1 MLGLQEIF
9 PFFQSQPTIP
19 SPSMWYTISTTQKI
33 RNEGLIMS
41 HLQTLDAYFSEN
53 RKKHLEELFEFLRIP
68 SISSL
73 SEHKQDMQTA
83 AQWLADKLQQL
94 NIENVSIDQTAG
106 HPVVYGEWLHA
117 EGKPTILFYGH
128 YDVQPVDPLHLWES
142 EPFNPVIRDNKLFAR
157 GASDDKG
164 QVFMHL
170 KMIEALFATEGT
182 LPVNVKFIYEGEEEI
197 GSPNLPAYVE
207 ANKEKLSSDLIL
219 ISDTGLY
226 APGKPAV
233 CYGLRGLTGVQIDV
247 RGAKGDLHS
256 GLYGGGVQNAIH
268 ALAEILA
275 SFRDEHGT
283 IQVEGFYDKVLP
295 LTEEERQA
303 YRELNFDEEAL
314 KEEIGV
320 KELFG
325 EEGFSYLEQ
334 TWARPTLEI
343 NGVFGGFSG
352 EGIKTVLPAEAGAKI
367 TCRLVPDQDPNEI
380 VALLKAHIE
389 KHKPKGVEVTVSEF
403 DKGAPYLTPFDH
415 PLIQAAGRSYERVYN
430 VPTAFTRGG
439 GSIPIVAAFDEI
451 LALPVV
457 LMGFGLNSE
466 NFHAPNEH
474 FHLENFDKG
483 LRVLGDYLYEVSNLQ
498 S

>member
-1 MLGLQEIF
+1 M
-9 PFFQSQPTIP
+9 SQA
-19 SPSMWYTISTTQKI
+19 
-33 RNEGLIMS
+33 
-41 HLQTLDAYFSEN
+41 QTLDAYFTEN
-53 RKKHLEELFEFLRIP
+53 REKHLEELNEFLRIP

-73 SEHKQDMQTA
+73 SEHKQDIQTA
-83 AQWLADKLQQL
+83 AEWLADKLQKL
-94 NIENVSIDQTAG
+94 NIENVSVDQTAG

-142 EPFNPVIRDNKLFAR
+142 EPFSPVIRDNKLFAR

-197 GSPNLPAYVE
+197 GSPNLTAYVE
-207 ANKEKLSSDLIL
+207 EHKEKLSADLIL

-268 ALAEILA
+268 ALSEILS

-283 IQVEGFYDKVLP
+283 IQVEGCYDKVLP
-295 LTEEERQA
+295 LSDEERQA
-303 YRELNFDEEAL
+303 YRELNFDEDAL
-314 KEEIGV
+314 KEEVGV

-325 EEGFSYLEQ
+325 EEGYSYLEQ

-403 DKGAPYLTPFDH
+403 DKGAPFLTPFDH

-483 LRVLGDYLYEVSNLQ
+483 LRVLGDYLHEVSNLKF
-498 S
+498 

>member
-1 MLGLQEIF
+1 MSI
-9 PFFQSQPTIP
+9 
-19 SPSMWYTISTTQKI
+19 TQ
-33 RNEGLIMS
+33 
-41 HLQTLDAYFSEN
+41 QVDAYFAEN
-53 RKKHLEELFEFLRIP
+53 REKHLNELNEFLRIP

-73 SEHKQDMQTA
+73 SEHKEDMQTA
-83 AQWLADKLQQL
+83 AKWLAEKLTSL

-128 YDVQPVDPLHLWES
+128 YDVQPVDPLNLWDS
-142 EPFNPVIRDNKLFAR
+142 APFEPEIRDNKLFAR
-157 GASDDKG
+157 GSSDDKG

-170 KMIEALFATEGT
+170 KTIEALFATTGT
-182 LPVNVKFIYEGEEEI
+182 LPVNVKFIIEGEEEI
-197 GSPNLPAYVE
+197 GSPNLPEYVE
-207 ANKEKLSSDLIL
+207 VNKEKLAADLIL

-268 ALAEILA
+268 ALAEILT

-283 IQVEGFYDKVLP
+283 IQVEGFYDNVLP

-303 YRELNFDEEAL
+303 YRDLNHDEEEL
-314 KEEIGV
+314 KEEVGV

-325 EEGFSYLEQ
+325 EEGYSFLEQ
-334 TWARPTLEI
+334 TWARPTLEV

-367 TCRLVPDQDPNEI
+367 TCRLVPNQDPEEI
-380 VALLKAHIE
+380 VALLRAHIE
-389 KHKPKGVEVTVSEF
+389 KHKPTGVEVVVSEF
-403 DKGAPYLTPFDH
+403 DKGKPFITPFDH
-415 PLIQAAGRSYERVYN
+415 PVIQAAGRSYEKVYE
-430 VPTAFTRGG
+430 VPTAYTRGG
-439 GSIPIVAAFDEI
+439 GSIPIVASFDEI
-451 LALPVV
+451 LKQPVV
-457 LMGFGLNSE
+457 LMGFGLASE

-483 LRVLGDYLYEVSNLQ
+483 LRVLADYLYEVSNLKL
-498 S
+498 

>member
-1 MLGLQEIF
+1 MTNLQQI
-9 PFFQSQPTIP
+9 
-19 SPSMWYTISTTQKI
+19 
-33 RNEGLIMS
+33 
-41 HLQTLDAYFSEN
+41 DAYFAEH
-53 RKKHLEELFEFLRIP
+53 REAHLNELNEFLRIP

-73 SEHKQDMQTA
+73 SEHKEDIQYA
-83 AQWLADKLQQL
+83 AEWLASAFEKLNL
-94 NIENVSIDQTAG
+94 ENISITQTAG
-106 HPVVYGEWLHA
+106 HPVVYADWLHA

-128 YDVQPVDPLHLWES
+128 YDVQPVDPLNLWDS
-142 EPFNPVIRDNKLFAR
+142 EPFNPTIRDNKLFAR

-170 KMIEALFATEGT
+170 KMIEALFATTGT

-197 GSPNLPAYVE
+197 GSPHLPAYVE
-207 ANKEKLSSDLIL
+207 QYKEKLAADLIL

-226 APGKPAV
+226 GPGKPAV
-233 CYGLRGLTGVQIDV
+233 CYGLRGLTGIQIDV

-295 LTEEERQA
+295 LTEEEREA
-303 YRELNFDEEAL
+303 YLALGFDEESV
-314 KEEIGV
+314 KQEVGV

-325 EEGFSYLEQ
+325 EQGYSYLER
-334 TWARPTLEI
+334 TWARPTLEV

-367 TCRLVPDQDPNEI
+367 TCRLVPNQEPDEI
-380 VALLKAHIE
+380 VALLKAHVE
-389 KHKPKGVEVTVSEF
+389 KHKPAGVEINISEF
-403 DKGAPYLTPFDH
+403 DKGRPFLTPFDH
-415 PLIQAAGRSYERVYN
+415 PFIQAAGRSYEKVYN
-430 VPTAFTRGG
+430 VPTAYTRGG

-451 LALPVV
+451 LDLPVV
-457 LMGFGLNSE
+457 LMGFGLSSE

-483 LRVLGDYLYEVSNLQ
+483 LRVLSDYLYEVSGLQ
-498 S
+498 K

>member
-1 MLGLQEIF
+1 
-9 PFFQSQPTIP
+9 
-19 SPSMWYTISTTQKI
+19 
-33 RNEGLIMS
+33 MS
-41 HLQTLDAYFSEN
+41 HLSKLDAYFADHRDS
-53 RKKHLEELFEFLRIP
+53 HLAELNDFLRIP

-73 SEHKQDMQTA
+73 SEHKQDMQVA
-83 AQWLADKLQQL
+83 ASWLAAAMKRVNLE
-94 NIENVSIDQTAG
+94 NISIDETGG
-106 HPVVYGEWLHA
+106 HPVVYGDWLHA
-117 EGKPTILFYGH
+117 PGKPTILFYGH
-128 YDVQPVDPLHLWES
+128 YDVQPVDPLNLWETPPF
-142 EPFNPVIRDNKLFAR
+142 EPTVRDNKLFAR

-170 KMIEALFATEGT
+170 KAIEALFALDGT
-182 LPVNVKFIYEGEEEI
+182 LPVNVKFIIEGEEEI
-197 GSPNLPAYVE
+197 GSPNLPPYVE
-207 ANKEKLSSDLIL
+207 KNKEKLAADLIL

-233 CYGLRGLTGVQIDV
+233 CYGLRGLAGIQIDV

-283 IQVEGFYDKVLP
+283 IQVEGFYDSVRP
-295 LTEEERQA
+295 LAEEERQA

-314 KEEIGV
+314 KEEVGV

-325 EEGFSYLEQ
+325 EKGYSYLEQ
-334 TWARPTLEI
+334 TWARPTLEV

-367 TCRLVPDQDPNEI
+367 TCRLVPDQEPDEI
-380 VALLKAHIE
+380 VALLKAHVE
-389 KHKPKGVEVTVSEF
+389 KHKPAGVEVTISEF
-403 DKGAPYLTPFDH
+403 DKGAPYITPFDH
-415 PLIQAAGRSYERVYN
+415 PVIQAAGRSYERVYE
-430 VPTAFTRGG
+430 VPTAYTRGG
-439 GSIPIVAAFDEI
+439 GSIPIVAAFDQI
-451 LALPVV
+451 LQLPVV
-457 LMGFGLNSE
+457 LMGFGLSSE

-483 LRVLGDYLYEVSNLQ
+483 LRVLGDYLYEVSTLPL
-498 S
+498 

>member
-1 MLGLQEIF
+1 MTNLQ
-9 PFFQSQPTIP
+9 Q
-19 SPSMWYTISTTQKI
+19 
-33 RNEGLIMS
+33 
-41 HLQTLDAYFSEN
+41 LDAYFAEH
-53 RKKHLEELFEFLRIP
+53 REEHLNELMEFLRIP

-73 SEHKQDMQTA
+73 SEHKGDIQNA
-83 AQWLADKLQQL
+83 AQWLSNAFEKLNL
-94 NIENVSIDQTAG
+94 ENISITQTAG
-106 HPVVYGEWLHA
+106 HPVVYADWLHA

-128 YDVQPVDPLHLWES
+128 YDVQPVDPLNLWES
-142 EPFNPVIRDNKLFAR
+142 EPFDPTIRDNKLFAR

-170 KMIEALFATEGT
+170 KMIEALFATTGT

-197 GSPNLPAYVE
+197 GSPNLPAFVE
-207 ANKEKLSSDLIL
+207 EHKEKLAADLIL

-226 APGKPAV
+226 GPGKPAV
-233 CYGLRGLTGVQIDV
+233 CYGLRGLTGIQIDI

-295 LTEEERQA
+295 LTEEEREA
-303 YRELNFDEEAL
+303 YRALGFDEESV
-314 KEEIGV
+314 KDEVGV

-325 EEGFSYLEQ
+325 EAGYSYLER
-334 TWARPTLEI
+334 TWARPTLEV

-367 TCRLVPDQDPNEI
+367 TCRLVPNQEPEEI
-380 VALLKAHIE
+380 VALLKAHVE
-389 KHKPKGVEVTVSEF
+389 KHKPTGVEVSISEF
-403 DKGAPYLTPFDH
+403 DKGRPFLTPFDH
-415 PLIQAAGRSYERVYN
+415 PFIQAAGRSYEKVYN
-430 VPTAFTRGG
+430 VPTAYTRGG

-451 LALPVV
+451 LELPVV
-457 LMGFGLNSE
+457 LMGFGLSSE

-483 LRVLGDYLYEVSNLQ
+483 LRVLSDYLFEVATLQ
-498 S
+498 K

>member
-1 MLGLQEIF
+1 MTNLQ
-9 PFFQSQPTIP
+9 Q
-19 SPSMWYTISTTQKI
+19 
-33 RNEGLIMS
+33 
-41 HLQTLDAYFSEN
+41 LDAYFTEH
-53 RKKHLEELFEFLRIP
+53 REAHLNELNEFLRIP

-73 SEHKQDMQTA
+73 SEHKGDIQNA
-83 AQWLADKLQQL
+83 AEWLANAFKKLNL
-94 NIENVSIDQTAG
+94 ENVSITQTAG
-106 HPVVYGEWLHA
+106 HPVVYADWLHA
-117 EGKPTILFYGH
+117 EDKPTILFYGH
-128 YDVQPVDPLHLWES
+128 YDVQPVDPLNLWET
-142 EPFNPVIRDNKLFAR
+142 EPFNPTIRDNKLFAR

-170 KMIEALFATEGT
+170 KMIEALFATTGT

-207 ANKEKLSSDLIL
+207 ENKDKLAADLIL

-226 APGKPAV
+226 GPGKPAV

-268 ALAEILA
+268 ALADILA

-295 LTEEERQA
+295 LSEEEREA
-303 YRELNFDEEAL
+303 YRALDFDEESV
-314 KEEIGV
+314 KEEVGV

-325 EEGFSYLEQ
+325 EAGYSYLER
-334 TWARPTLEI
+334 TWARPTLEV

-352 EGIKTVLPAEAGAKI
+352 EGIKTVLPADAGAKI
-367 TCRLVPDQDPNEI
+367 TCRLVPNQEPDEI

-389 KHKPKGVEVTVSEF
+389 KHKPTGVEVTISEF
-403 DKGAPYLTPFDH
+403 DKGRPFLTPFDH
-415 PLIQAAGRSYERVYN
+415 PFIQAAGRSYEKVYN
-430 VPTAFTRGG
+430 VPTAYTRGG

-451 LALPVV
+451 LELPVV
-457 LMGFGLNSE
+457 LMGFGLSSE

-483 LRVLGDYLYEVSNLQ
+483 LRVLSDYLFEVAKLEK
-498 S
+498 

>member
-1 MLGLQEIF
+1 MSI
-9 PFFQSQPTIP
+9 
-19 SPSMWYTISTTQKI
+19 TQ
-33 RNEGLIMS
+33 
-41 HLQTLDAYFSEN
+41 QVDAYFAEN
-53 RKKHLEELFEFLRIP
+53 REKHLNELHEFLRIP

-73 SEHKQDMQTA
+73 SEHKEDMQTA
-83 AQWLADKLQQL
+83 AKWLAEKLTSL

-128 YDVQPVDPLHLWES
+128 YDVQPVDPLNLWDS
-142 EPFNPVIRDNKLFAR
+142 APFEPEIRDNKLFAR
-157 GASDDKG
+157 GSSDDKG

-170 KMIEALFATEGT
+170 KTIEALFATTGT
-182 LPVNVKFIYEGEEEI
+182 LPVNVKFIIEGEEEI
-197 GSPNLPAYVE
+197 GSPNLPEYVE
-207 ANKEKLSSDLIL
+207 VNKEKLAADLIL

-268 ALAEILA
+268 ALAEILT

-283 IQVEGFYDKVLP
+283 IQVEGFYDNVLP

-303 YRELNFDEEAL
+303 YRDLNHDEEEL
-314 KEEIGV
+314 KEEVGV

-325 EEGFSYLEQ
+325 EEGYSFLEQ
-334 TWARPTLEI
+334 TWARPTLEV

-367 TCRLVPDQDPNEI
+367 TCRLVPNQDPEEI
-380 VALLKAHIE
+380 VALLRAHIE
-389 KHKPKGVEVTVSEF
+389 KHKPTGVEVVVSEF
-403 DKGAPYLTPFDH
+403 DKGKPFITPFDH
-415 PLIQAAGRSYERVYN
+415 PVIQAAGRSYEKVYE
-430 VPTAFTRGG
+430 VPTAYTRGG
-439 GSIPIVAAFDEI
+439 GSIPIVASFDEI
-451 LALPVV
+451 LKQPVV
-457 LMGFGLNSE
+457 LMGFGLASE

-483 LRVLGDYLYEVSNLQ
+483 LRVLADYLYEVSNLKL
-498 S
+498 

>member
-1 MLGLQEIF
+1 
-9 PFFQSQPTIP
+9 
-19 SPSMWYTISTTQKI
+19 
-33 RNEGLIMS
+33 MS
-41 HLQTLDAYFSEN
+41 HLQLLDEYFTQHRE
-53 RKKHLEELFEFLRIP
+53 KHLEELKEFLRIP

-73 SEHKQDMQTA
+73 SEHKEDMLTA
-83 AQWLADKLQQL
+83 ANWLAEALKKLG
-94 NIENVSIDQTAG
+94 IENVSVDETKG
-106 HPVVYGEWLHA
+106 HPVVYGDWLHA

-142 EPFNPVIRDNKLFAR
+142 EPFNPEIRDNKLFAR
-157 GASDDKG
+157 GSSDDKG

-182 LPVNVKFIYEGEEEI
+182 LPVNVKFIYEGEEEV

-207 ANKEKLSSDLIL
+207 ENKEKLAANLIV

-275 SFRDEHGT
+275 SFRNEDGQ
-283 IQVEGFYDKVLP
+283 ILVDGFYDKVLP
-295 LTEEERQA
+295 LTDEERQA
-303 YRELNFDEEAL
+303 YQELNFDEDAL
-314 KEEIGV
+314 KAEIGV
-320 KELFG
+320 NELFG
-325 EEGFSYLEQ
+325 EKGYSYLEQ

-367 TCRLVPDQDPNEI
+367 TCRLVPNQDPEEI
-380 VALLKAHIE
+380 VELLRKHIQ
-389 KHKPKGVEVTVSEF
+389 KHQPAGVEITVSEF
-403 DKGAPYLTPFDH
+403 DKGAPYITPFDH
-415 PLIQAAGRSYERVYN
+415 PVIQAAGRSYEKVYN
-430 VPTAFTRGG
+430 VPTAYTRGG
-439 GSIPIVAAFDEI
+439 GSIPIVAAFDQI
-451 LALPVV
+451 LELPVV

-483 LRVLGDYLYEVSNLQ
+483 LRVLGDYVHEVSKL
-498 S
+498 SL